1 MDNKESL
8 GIAKRYSSEI
18 REIAN
23 KLNELE
29 KGRIYEFTNVRMD
42 GALATN
48 IKQLHVMI
56 SGLLSK
62 IDRQQPS
69 IKEEQ
74 ASLFKS
80 NNN

>member
-1 MDNKESL
+1 MDNKESI

-29 KGRIYEFTNVRMD
+29 KGRIYEFTNSRMD

-74 ASLFKS
+74 SSLFKS